1 MLVFLF
7 PFPPPHFLFFFSC
20 FVSLRTFGYLVD
32 SHKNKADKHGGKRRG
47 VFIRLITNSSSLSK
61 REKSKRFLDFFFPP
75 STSSLFFFL
84 LLLLFVCFLF
94 CFVSGC
100 VYGLSFCLYSVSP
113 LTKKH
118 ATSACWH
125 ISSLLF
131 FFFGGTFLFSFLAY
145 SHLFHVLHARA
156 FHREARKKK
165 KKTER
170 MQWIVKGGTMCRQ
183 ARSFQHS
190 SIPYNRFLFSPK
202 CTFFSFLLLLFL
214 VLFFFFGKLE
224 KGGKITSIV
233 SLPPLYMF
241 YPFILFFLFFSFLFF
256 FSFFFF
262 SFVFSVFS
270 FTVVACSCQ
279 PTRFSSC
286 SGRCVCVCV
295 CLFVCFVCVC
305 VCLCLME
312 CCIRGIVSDT
322 PLTQEIDQVTR
333 ISCCHFFLSFLLF
346 FLVVVVVGL

>member
-1 MLVFLF
+1 MGENGVVFLF
-7 PFPPPHFLFFFSC
+7 ASSPTRVLCQRERKANGFSISFFPRLLPLFFF
-20 FVSLRTFGYLVD
+20 FVV
-32 SHKNKADKHGGKRRG
+32 
-47 VFIRLITNSSSLSK
+47 VVV
-61 REKSKRFLDFFFPP
+61 
-75 STSSLFFFL
+75 
-84 LLLLFVCFLF
+84 VCFFVLF

-214 VLFFFFGKLE
+214 LLFFFFGKLE
-224 KGGKITSIV
+224 KGGKVTSIV
-233 SLPPLYMF
+233 SLPLLYMF
-241 YPFILFFLFFSFLFF
+241 YPFILFFFSFLFF
-256 FSFFFF
+256 SSSLFFFRLF
-262 SFVFSVFS
+262 SLFSLSLLLLAVVSQRGFPAAVDVVYACVFVCLFVL
-270 FTVVACSCQ
+270 
-279 PTRFSSC
+279 
-286 SGRCVCVCV
+286 CVCVCV
-295 CLFVCFVCVC
+295 CV
-305 VCLCLME
+305 
-312 CCIRGIVSDT
+312 
-322 PLTQEIDQVTR
+322 
-333 ISCCHFFLSFLLF
+333 
-346 FLVVVVVGL
+346 

>member
-1 MLVFLF
+1 MFLF

-84 LLLLFVCFLF
+84 LLLLLFVFLF
-94 CFVSGC
+94 CFVLFPAVCMDSLFVCIQCLHLQRSTLLQRVGT
-100 VYGLSFCLYSVSP
+100 YPPSF
-113 LTKKH
+113 
-118 ATSACWH
+118 
-125 ISSLLF
+125 F

-214 VLFFFFGKLE
+214 LLFFFFWKIGKGRKSNE
-224 KGGKITSIV
+224 HCFFTTAIYV
-233 SLPPLYMF
+233 LP
-241 YPFILFFLFFSFLFF
+241 IHSFFFFFSFLFF
-256 FSFFFF
+256 FSFFF

>member
-1 MLVFLF
+1 MQAFHVYVFFFFPLASYVVSTCKPACSCSCFPFLPLIFFFFFLVLLVYGHLVIWWTVTRTKQTNMGENGVVFLF
-7 PFPPPHFLFFFSC
+7 ASSPTRVLCQRERKANGFSISFFPRLLPLFFF
-20 FVSLRTFGYLVD
+20 FVV
-32 SHKNKADKHGGKRRG
+32 
-47 VFIRLITNSSSLSK
+47 VVV
-61 REKSKRFLDFFFPP
+61 
-75 STSSLFFFL
+75 
-84 LLLLFVCFLF
+84 VCFFVLF

-214 VLFFFFGKLE
+214 LLFFFFWKIGKGRKSNE
-224 KGGKITSIV
+224 HCFFTTAIYV
-233 SLPPLYMF
+233 LPIHSF
-241 YPFILFFLFFSFLFF
+241 FFFLFFSFLLL
-256 FSFFFF
+256 FFFF
-262 SFVFSVFS
+262 VCFLCFLFHCCCLQLSANAVFQLQWTLCMRVCLFVCLF
-270 FTVVACSCQ
+270 
-279 PTRFSSC
+279 
-286 SGRCVCVCV
+286 CVCVCV
-295 CLFVCFVCVC
+295 FVFNGV
-305 VCLCLME
+305 LYSWY
-312 CCIRGIVSDT
+312 R
-322 PLTQEIDQVTR
+322 
-333 ISCCHFFLSFLLF
+333 
-346 FLVVVVVGL
+346 